1 MQAYDQAVVERA
13 ASAFK
18 ALGNPSRL
26 GLLLHLQD
34 HECTVSHLVE
44 LSGLSQPLVSQHLRS
59 LRAAGLVDVR
69 RAGKKAH
76 YRVVD
81 QHVMHVVSDAVAHA
95 AESV

>member
-1 MQAYDQAVVERA
+1 MQSYAPEVVSHA
-13 ASAFK
+13 ANAFK
-18 ALGNPSRL
+18 VLGNPSRL

-59 LRAAGLVDVR
+59 LRSAGLVDVR
-69 RAGKKAH
+69 REGKEAH

-95 AESV
+95 AESL